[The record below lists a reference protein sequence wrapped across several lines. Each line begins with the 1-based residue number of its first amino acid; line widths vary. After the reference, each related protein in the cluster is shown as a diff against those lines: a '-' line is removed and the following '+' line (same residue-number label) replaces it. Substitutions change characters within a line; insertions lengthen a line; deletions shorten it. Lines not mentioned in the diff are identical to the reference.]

1 MQVLVAFDPAY
12 AGPPSKAVWIIDTPK
27 NRAWFE
33 HQAGRVDANSAIFD
47 DNMPPLAII
56 WNVLDHHPN
65 WSEIVVRGA
74 PLTSEIEQAVC
85 HDGIVAS
92 RGNNEFR
99 LTKG

>member
-12 AGPPSKAVWIIDTPK
+12 AGPSSEAIWVIDTPE

-33 HQAGRVDANSAIFD
+33 HQSARLDANSAIFEND
-47 DNMPPLAII
+47 VPPLAII
-56 WNVLDHHPN
+56 WNVLDHHPQ
-65 WSEIVVRGA
+65 WSEIVVKGA
-74 PLTSEIEQAVC
+74 PLTPEIEQAVRF
-85 HDGIVAS
+85 DGIVAS